1 MGSLQTYILMMDMSL
16 TGALTM
22 LQEMCKIDGLQQ
34 DCREAF
40 LNEKLARK
48 WKGGEAWAHLDLA
61 GLHFTHHK
69 CTQFLVSFQAM
80 NP

>member
-1 MGSLQTYILMMDMSL
+1 MSH
-16 TGALTM
+16 THAPGM
-22 LQEMCKIDGLQQ
+22 LQDMCKIDGLQQ

-61 GLHFTHHK
+61 GLHFTHDT
-69 CTQFLVSFQAM
+69 CTQFLVSFQAT
-80 NP
+80 NL